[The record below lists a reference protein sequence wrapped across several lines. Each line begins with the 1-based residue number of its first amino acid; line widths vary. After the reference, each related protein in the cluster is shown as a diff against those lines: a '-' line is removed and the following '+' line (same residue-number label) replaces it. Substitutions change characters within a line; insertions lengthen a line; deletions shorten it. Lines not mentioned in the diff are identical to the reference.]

1 MTFHDNIGDE
11 KVQYDINRE
20 EAKISGLI
28 KKKVIEQAKFTY
40 SPLRKLKENKQKQL
54 KIKTKPTKSK

>member
-1 MTFHDNIGDE
+1 MTDATLASDNLFTFQKNFCLEKIYKLNMTFHDNIGDE

-28 KKKVIEQAKFTY
+28 KKK
-40 SPLRKLKENKQKQL
+40 
-54 KIKTKPTKSK
+54 